1 MQMHAFS
8 VCLDWLF
15 PPPHALPCPQLQL
28 LFPQAASSSISSII
42 PPSFSSLPTTRI
54 INLRSLVARKPIAP
68 SSQPFHANSSKIE
81 STTLFGN
88 NEDAS
93 DDVDV
98 GGDDNREE
106 DDSDLSGGMGLLSV
120 DRSSGDDDIEIEIEE
135 IRKNSRRIR
144 SRIPIDASLQ
154 TVWNI
159 LTEYEKLADY
169 IPGLAVSQVLER
181 RGNFVRLF
189 QIGQQNL
196 AFGLIFNAK
205 GTIDCYEKPLENL
218 PSGHRREIEFKMIEG
233 DFKLFEGKWSIE
245 QYSIERC
252 EDGDSSEGQES
263 HTTLSYVVDV
273 EPKLWLPVRLVEGRL
288 CREITVNLSC
298 IRVEAQKWVL
308 SPKFFNFLLRKALS
322 H

>member
-1 MQMHAFS
+1 
-8 VCLDWLF
+8 
-15 PPPHALPCPQLQL
+15 
-28 LFPQAASSSISSII
+28 
-42 PPSFSSLPTTRI
+42 
-54 INLRSLVARKPIAP
+54 
-68 SSQPFHANSSKIE
+68 
-81 STTLFGN
+81 
-88 NEDAS
+88 
-93 DDVDV
+93 
-98 GGDDNREE
+98 
-106 DDSDLSGGMGLLSV
+106 MGLLSV

-144 SRIPIDASLQ
+144 SQIPIDASLQ

-159 LTEYEKLADY
+159 LTEYEKLADF

-189 QIGQQNL
+189 QNRRQQAMFNRRQFRLGRENGELLDEVERRWSLLELGVAGVGVGRTWKCRSGELETTAIGQQNL

-298 IRVEAQKWVL
+298 IRVEAQK
-308 SPKFFNFLLRKALS
+308 AS
-322 H
+322 HDIPSI